1 WSSSISFISS
11 TEAAYSPNVK
21 RKVES
26 GFGLFCVMRK
36 RARGD
41 DDDDMSSS
49 DFDYAEKDKSLI
61 GSESLSICNSDD
73 DKISLG
79 ISSMPLTKTLG
90 GPGRQ
95 WSVCGSVTAVRNI
108 PLLGDSS
115 AAFSS
120 LDEQLDVN
128 VSTSEGRDAE
138 ADGEDDMSFSDI
150 DAMIRRLN
158 LIPNDSDSCLD
169 MEERNMSKLPRH
181 TLLGLEHCSVTSDG
195 HHQSLSSTE
204 AAYSPNAK
212 RKVESGF
219 GLFCVMRKR
228 ARGDDDDMSSS
239 DFDYAEKGDDFF
251 CSDTDLSEC
260 SEFDVISHHVVQDKS
275 LIGSESLSTCN
286 SDDDK
291 ISLGITS
298 MPLTKTLGGP
308 GRQWSVCGS
317 VTAVRNIPLL
327 GDSSA
332 AFSSLDEQLDVN
344 VSTSEGRDAEADG
357 EDDMSFSD
365 IDAMIRRLNLIPDDS
380 DSCLDMEE
388 RNMSKLPRH
397 TLLGLEHCSVTSVPR
412 GIISQGAIAVLH
424 CRDSK
429 HFIRK
434 QEQDG
439 LQHTSP

>member
-1 WSSSISFISS
+1 M
-11 TEAAYSPNVK
+11 EA
-21 RKVES
+21 
-26 GFGLFCVMRK
+26 
-36 RARGD
+36 
-41 DDDDMSSS
+41 
-49 DFDYAEKDKSLI
+49 
-61 GSESLSICNSDD
+61 
-73 DKISLG
+73 
-79 ISSMPLTKTLG
+79 
-90 GPGRQ
+90 
-95 WSVCGSVTAVRNI
+95 
-108 PLLGDSS
+108 
-115 AAFSS
+115 
-120 LDEQLDVN
+120 
-128 VSTSEGRDAE
+128 
-138 ADGEDDMSFSDI
+138 EDD
-150 DAMIRRLN
+150 
-158 LIPNDSDSCLD
+158 P
-169 MEERNMSKLPRH
+169 RNKDLFF
-181 TLLGLEHCSVTSDG
+181 DG

-239 DFDYAEKGDDFF
+239 DFDYAEKGDDFY
-251 CSDTDLSEC
+251 CSDSDSDTDLSEC
-260 SEFDVISHHVVQDKS
+260 SEFDVISHHVVQDKG

-286 SDDDK
+286 SPCLSEDHK
-291 ISLGITS
+291 IGLGIS
-298 MPLTKTLGGP
+298 SLPLTKTLEEP

-327 GDSSA
+327 GDSS
-332 AFSSLDEQLDVN
+332 LDEQLYVN
-344 VSTSEGRDAEADG
+344 VSTSEGRDAETLYQEEEADG
-357 EDDMSFSD
+357 EDEMSFSD

-434 QEQDG
+434 QEVIIGRSCEGMNVDIDLGKYGYGSKVSRRQALVKLEKNGTFSLKNLGKRHIRTDCIPRIIG
-439 LQHTSP
+439 EVFVFKINKEAVRQFLKNNARRNSKDDTKFRWCE

>member
-1 WSSSISFISS
+1 M
-11 TEAAYSPNVK
+11 EA
-21 RKVES
+21 
-26 GFGLFCVMRK
+26 
-36 RARGD
+36 
-41 DDDDMSSS
+41 
-49 DFDYAEKDKSLI
+49 
-61 GSESLSICNSDD
+61 
-73 DKISLG
+73 
-79 ISSMPLTKTLG
+79 
-90 GPGRQ
+90 
-95 WSVCGSVTAVRNI
+95 
-108 PLLGDSS
+108 
-115 AAFSS
+115 
-120 LDEQLDVN
+120 
-128 VSTSEGRDAE
+128 
-138 ADGEDDMSFSDI
+138 EDD
-150 DAMIRRLN
+150 
-158 LIPNDSDSCLD
+158 P
-169 MEERNMSKLPRH
+169 RNKDLFF
-181 TLLGLEHCSVTSDG
+181 DG

-291 ISLGITS
+291 ISLGISS
-298 MPLTKTLGGP
+298 MSLTKTLGGP

-434 QEQDG
+434 QEVIIGRSCEGMNVDIDLGKYGYGSKVSRRQALVKLEKNGTFSLKNLGKRHIIVNGEKLSTGQIASLASCSSVDIRG
-439 LQHTSP
+439 EVFVFKINKEAVRQFLKNNARRNSKDDTKFRWCE